1 MDIRKISIGADYKS
15 SSMHYL
21 KGQDILNGEYVI
33 HLIQYE
39 AETESYKIWIKRGDE
54 ILLWKRF
61 NRNMPI
67 SIEYNINF

>member
-39 AETESYKIWIKRGDE
+39 AETES
-54 ILLWKRF
+54 
-61 NRNMPI
+61 
-67 SIEYNINF
+67 